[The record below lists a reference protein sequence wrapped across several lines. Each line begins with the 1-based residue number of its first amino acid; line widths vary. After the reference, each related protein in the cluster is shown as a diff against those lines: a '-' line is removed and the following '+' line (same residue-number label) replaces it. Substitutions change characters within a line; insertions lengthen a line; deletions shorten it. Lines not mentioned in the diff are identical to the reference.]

1 MAKVAMIVPSE
12 KMLTL
17 AKPMLESYSHVDM
30 VLLEHVDP
38 GDSQKALKIA
48 RSAIAQGCELII
60 ARGVQAMLIK
70 SNTSVPVVEIQLTAQ
85 EVGSELLKMRELLND
100 PLPRIGLVILD
111 NMVSDISRINELF
124 PVELQEYY
132 TDDYGALPA
141 AVDRALADGCL
152 GIIGGH
158 TACARA
164 EELGLMCRFLPESGE
179 SLRNAMAIASRVCYA
194 IDLRKRSL
202 SEMDTMLN
210 NTFTGIMQVSRGG
223 KIQRFNQSVSSLLG
237 KEEDI
242 LHRSVTEVIP
252 KLPRQVLDDALLH
265 GKEKYAFVLD
275 IRGKAVIVSIAP
287 VFIDKEVDSAILTF
301 QEEKRIVEMNSE
313 LRTELYQRG
322 YIARFS
328 FEQMVCKS
336 KLTQDVIRTA
346 KRIAGFQAPI
356 LLTGEAGVGKKI
368 LAQCIHRESL
378 WRNSAFVSVD
388 CSAWIPET
396 VDDMLFGNYST
407 RKDAPACLAELAQN
421 GTMFLDHVDAINK
434 ETQYKLLSLI
444 QGKLLRNGSSVPMTS
459 SIRIIA
465 STEKTLI
472 SLVEQG
478 SFRQDLYYALST
490 LSLEVPPLRKRR
502 EDIPG
507 WIGMFLEEKQKK
519 YNRLIH
525 LTNGA
530 RQYVQDYDWPG
541 NLDQM
546 QCLCERIVLL
556 SEKRNVDEVFL
567 RRNLEEVAPLMTS
580 GAEKVVL
587 VQDPKALQITQLLTR
602 FGGSR
607 ERVAQELGISKTT
620 LWRYM
625 KKYNIAADYK

>member
-124 PVELQEYY
+124 PVELREYY

-179 SLRNAMAIASRVCYA
+179 SLRNAMAIASRICYA

-223 KIQRFNQSVSSLLG
+223 KIHRFNQSVSSLLG

-378 WRNSAFVSVD
+378 WHNSAFVSVD

-421 GTMFLDHVDAINK
+421 GTLFLDHLDAPYWRDGITLT
-434 ETQYKLLSLI
+434 ETEVRDARMIPTNAGSGGTMCH
-444 QGKLLRNGSSVPMTS
+444 QGGGGSYRGCQV
-459 SIRIIA
+459 
-465 STEKTLI
+465 
-472 SLVEQG
+472 LVEDVTIAH
-478 SFRQDLYYALST
+478 SFTENGKARTISPLAPGFASIWDGTPGWTAAFWGRAFFPPSLSRKC
-490 LSLEVPPLRKRR
+490 SGWRPIFAARRPPLPW
-502 EDIPG
+502 IPAG
-507 WIGMFLEEKQKK
+507 
-519 YNRLIH
+519 
-525 LTNGA
+525 
-530 RQYVQDYDWPG
+530 V
-541 NLDQM
+541 
-546 QCLCERIVLL
+546 
-556 SEKRNVDEVFL
+556 S
-567 RRNLEEVAPLMTS
+567 
-580 GAEKVVL
+580 
-587 VQDPKALQITQLLTR
+587 
-602 FGGSR
+602 
-607 ERVAQELGISKTT
+607 
-620 LWRYM
+620 
-625 KKYNIAADYK
+625 

>member
-1 MAKVAMIVPSE
+1 MAKAAMIVPRE
-12 KMLTL
+12 KMMTL
-17 AKPMLESYSHVDM
+17 ARPLLESYSHVDM
-30 VLLEHVDP
+30 MLLEHVDQ
-38 GDSQKALKIA
+38 GDSQRALKIA
-48 RSAIAQGCELII
+48 RDAIAQGCELII

-70 SNTSVPVVEIQLTAQ
+70 RNTAVPVVEIQLTAQ
-85 EVGSELLKMRELLND
+85 EVGCELLKMREQMSD
-100 PLPRIGLVILD
+100 PIPRIGLVVLN
-111 NMVSDISRINELF
+111 NMVSDISRINELL
-124 PVELQEYY
+124 PVDLREYCTDSQQE
-132 TDDYGALPA
+132 LPA

-158 TACARA
+158 IACERA
-164 EELGLMCRFLPESGE
+164 EELGLACRFLPDSSE
-179 SLRNAMAIASRVCYA
+179 SLRNAMTIASRVCYA
-194 IDLRKRSL
+194 IDLKKRNL

-210 NTFTGIMQVSRGG
+210 NTFTGIMQISQGG
-223 KIQRFNQSVSSLLG
+223 KIRRFNQSVSTLLG
-237 KEEDI
+237 KGTDI

-252 KLPRQVLDDALLH
+252 NLNRQVLDDALLR
-265 GKEKYAFVLD
+265 GKEKYAFMLD

-287 VFIDKEVDSAILTF
+287 VFVDKEVDSAILTF

-322 YIARFS
+322 YIASFS
-328 FEQMVCKS
+328 FDQMVCKS
-336 KLTQDVIRTA
+336 KLTQDMIRTA

-356 LLTGEAGVGKKI
+356 LLTGEAGSGKRI
-368 LAQCIHRESL
+368 LAQCIHKESL

-421 GTMFLDHVDAINK
+421 GTLFLEHVDAISM

-459 SIRIIA
+459 SVRIIV
-465 STEKTLI
+465 STEKSLVG
-472 SLVEQG
+472 LVEQG
-478 SFRQDLYYALST
+478 KFRQDLYYAMST
-490 LSLEVPPLRKRR
+490 LSLEVPPLRRRR

-507 WIGMFLEEKQKK
+507 WFSLFLEEKQKK
-519 YNRLIH
+519 HNRLIH

-546 QCLCERIVLL
+546 QCVCERIVLL
-556 SEKRNVDEVFL
+556 TEKRNVDEVFL
-567 RRNLEEVAPLMTS
+567 RRNVEEVAPLMTA

-625 KKYNIAADYK
+625 KKYGIAADYK

>member
-124 PVELQEYY
+124 PVELREYY

-141 AVDRALADGCL
+141 AVD
-152 GIIGGH
+152 
-158 TACARA
+158 RA

-179 SLRNAMAIASRVCYA
+179 SLRNAMAIASRICYA

-223 KIQRFNQSVSSLLG
+223 KIQSVSSLLG

-301 QEEKRIVEMNSE
+301 QEKKRIVEMNSE

-378 WRNSAFVSVD
+378 WHNSAFVSVD

-421 GTMFLDHVDAINK
+421 GTLFLDHVDAINK

-459 SIRIIA
+459 SVRIIA

-478 SFRQDLYYALST
+478 CFRQDLYYALST

-507 WIGMFLEEKQKK
+507 WISMFLEEKQKK

-567 RRNLEEVAPLMTS
+567 RRNLEEVASLMTA